1 MKKGIE
7 LCKPK
12 GTLCYINTNKF
23 FNTGYGKPLRN
34 FLLKY
39 QIDSLINFE
48 QVEVFEKVLVSSV
61 IIKITKQ
68 VKRLQKFYFK
78 KFYKLKREDFK
89 MQFVKENLK
98 DEYYSQTDLTEG
110 EWSFADKK
118 KLQLKQKI
126 ELNATMMKDLKDVC
140 IYRGITTGYN
150 PAFII
155 NEDKKSEVI
164 QKESK
169 NKEVIK
175 PLLQGRNI
183 RKWKFEFS
191 NDHLLQTEF
200 DINIER
206 EYKTVFNHLSIF
218 KNDLIARSD
227 QGKFWW
233 NLRACKYYNEFE
245 KPEKIIWGLTADKW
259 AFAYDDKQH
268 FLPSN
273 GYILTSNEIPIK
285 YLLGLLNSDLLKFYF
300 GFIGVM
306 TAGGAYTLKHA
317 TIQQLPIVI
326 TENRSIIIDLVNDI
340 LQKVQQDKDISE
352 VEIKLNSLIYILY
365 RLTYYEVKIINPEFS
380 LSEQEFN
387 EFKI

>member
-1 MKKGIE
+1 M
-7 LCKPK
+7 
-12 GTLCYINTNKF
+12 
-23 FNTGYGKPLRN
+23 
-34 FLLKY
+34 
-39 QIDSLINFE
+39 INFE

-61 IIKITKQ
+61 IIRITKQ
-68 VKRLQKFYFK
+68 VKNLQKFYFK
-78 KFYKLKREDFK
+78 KFYRLKREDFK
-89 MQFVKENLK
+89 KQFVKENLR

-110 EWSFADKK
+110 EWSFADNQ

-126 ELNATMMKDLKDVC
+126 EQNATILKDLKGVS
-140 IYRGITTGYN
+140 IYRGVTTGYN

-155 NEDKKSEVI
+155 DEDKKSELI

-169 NKEVIK
+169 NKDIIK

-183 RKWKFEFS
+183 RKWRYLKRNQYLIFTRKGIDIDRYSTVRNYLFLFYDDLKPRLESDNKGRKPGNYNWFEIQDNTAYFP
-191 NDHLLQTEF
+191 
-200 DINIER
+200 
-206 EYKTVFNHLSIF
+206 
-218 KNDLIARSD
+218 
-227 QGKFWW
+227 
-233 NLRACKYYNEFE
+233 EFE

-268 FLPSN
+268 YLPSN

-326 TENRSIIIDLVNDI
+326 TENQSIIIDLVNDI
-340 LQKVQQDKDISE
+340 LQKAQQGKDIFE
-352 VEIKLNSLIYILY
+352 VEIKLNSLVY
-365 RLTYYEVKIINPEFS
+365 RLYQLSYQEVKIIDPDFL
-380 LSEQEFN
+380 LSEQEYN